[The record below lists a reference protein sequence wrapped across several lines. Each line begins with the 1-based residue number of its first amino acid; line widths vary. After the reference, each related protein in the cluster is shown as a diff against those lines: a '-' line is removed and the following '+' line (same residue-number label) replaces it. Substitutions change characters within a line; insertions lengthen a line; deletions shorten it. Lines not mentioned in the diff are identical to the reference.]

1 MNKLEIYGVL
11 FLVVLFSN
19 AAFYLEG
26 HHKGR
31 VEMKNEIAADV
42 LKANTKVDT
51 LNGQLQEVNT
61 QHTAELAAKDK
72 AHSDQLAAALA
83 SVKPVVV
90 RVPATGGVQTGDS
103 AAGSSG
109 PSGQQPGNGS
119 LPTSIDIAPAELMF
133 GAKYQTCRDSLAT
146 YMVFYEDLRK
156 RVNH

>member
-19 AAFYLEG
+19 AAFYLGG
-26 HHKGR
+26 HHKGY
-31 VEMKNEIAADV
+31 VERSNEVAADV
-42 LKANTKVDT
+42 LKANAKVDT

-72 AHSDQLAAALA
+72 AHAGQLAAALA
-83 SVKPVVV
+83 GVKPVIV
-90 RVPATGGVQTGDS
+90 RVPATGGVQTGNA
-103 AAGSSG
+103 AAGPGSPG
-109 PSGQQPGNGS
+109 GQQPGDGS
-119 LPTSIDIAPAELMF
+119 LSTSIDIAPAELMF